1 MKNYPVEIFTIC
13 ATESGVTWNFDI
25 MMKRWEPWTWMSSK
39 TWKKDWSRDCEEQD
53 NYLDFGD
60 MMTIFC
66 CGRNTGYQFSSV
78 GLEHGIVIVYIQNI
92 HPYDHLP
99 LPGSLAALAL
109 DVESVEKQGNLLG
122 WFGCGCLKLLVLLCQ
137 HCIQRTQNVS
147 HKANTKQSSSQ
158 VWCNN
163 IWLGC

>member
-1 MKNYPVEIFTIC
+1 
-13 ATESGVTWNFDI
+13 
-25 MMKRWEPWTWMSSK
+25 MSSK
-39 TWKKDWSRDCEEQD
+39 TWKKDQTGDCELQD

-122 WFGCGCLKLLVLLCQ
+122 
-137 HCIQRTQNVS
+137 
-147 HKANTKQSSSQ
+147 
-158 VWCNN
+158 
-163 IWLGC
+163 

>member
-25 MMKRWEPWTWMSSK
+25 MMKRREPWTGMSSK
-39 TWKKDWSRDCEEQD
+39 TWKKDQTGDCELQD

-78 GLEHGIVIVYIQNI
+78 RSEHRIVVVYIQNI
-92 HPYDHLP
+92 DPHDHFP
-99 LPGSLAALAL
+99 FAGSLSTLAL
-109 DVESVEKQGNLLG
+109 YVECVEKQRNLLG
-122 WFGCGCLKLLVLLCQ
+122 RFCCRCLKLFVLLCQ
-137 HCIQRTQNVS
+137 HCIQE
-147 HKANTKQSSSQ
+147 TKTSFKEHNRKHFSDGLA
-158 VWCNN
+158 
-163 IWLGC
+163 IIFD